1 MKQDAKKMKKVAKIA
16 QTAKAYGNKMNSRFG
31 MKPMHKEPDMDEM
44 GGPSDMDMDDMP
56 MKMKMK
62 RGKK

>member
-1 MKQDAKKMKKVAKIA
+1 MKQDQKKMKKVAKIA

-44 GGPSDMDMDDMP
+44 SGPSDMDIDDMP
-56 MKMKMK
+56 KQRRK
-62 RGKK
+62 